1 MTTLTRLET
10 LSAADRFNDEVW
22 DRVESFI
29 GTEILEVGMGIGIF
43 TEKLLARGKVFGVEI
58 VPEFVDEAKRRLGAN
73 RPGLDYLV
81 TDIGAPTLHDS
92 LRGRAFDTIVCMN
105 VLEHIEDDRGTLKRL
120 LSMLSSGGRLILVV
134 PAHRWLFN
142 PLDANDGHFR
152 RYERAELNEKLSE
165 AGFNVIHEST
175 FNLFGIAGWFLN
187 GTILRRKDLPAGQMG
202 LFNKVAPLLFWLE
215 NLVGPP
221 VGLSLLAVGAKP

>member
-1 MTTLTRLET
+1 MTTLIRLET

-22 DRVESFI
+22 RRVESFI
-29 GTEILEVGMGIGIF
+29 GTDILEVGMGIGIF
-43 TEKLLARGKVFGVEI
+43 TEKLLARGKVFGVDI
-58 VPEFVDEAKRRLGAN
+58 VPEFVEEARRRLGAS
-73 RPGLDYLV
+73 RPGLECLV
-81 TDIGAPTLHDS
+81 ADMGAGTPDS

-105 VLEHIEDDRGTLKRL
+105 VLEHIEDDRGTLSRFLEL
-120 LSMLSSGGRLILVV
+120 LKPGGKLVLVV
-134 PAHRWLFN
+134 PAHQCLYN

-152 RYERAELNEKLSE
+152 RYERADLEEKLRT
-165 AGFNVIHEST
+165 AGFSVIHQSC

>member
-22 DRVESFI
+22 DRVQAFV

-43 TEKLLARGKVFGVEI
+43 TEKLLTRGKVFGVEI
-58 VPEFVDEAKRRLGAN
+58 VPEFVAEARRRLGT
-73 RPGLDYLV
+73 RPGLESLV
-81 TDIGAPTLHDS
+81 ADIGGADLPDS

-105 VLEHIEDDRGTLKRL
+105 VLEHIEDDRGTLSRFLGL
-120 LSMLSSGGRLILVV
+120 LKPGGKLVLVV
-134 PAHRWLFN
+134 PAHQCLFN
-142 PLDANDGHFR
+142 PLDSNDGHFR
-152 RYERAELNEKLSE
+152 RYAAAELREKLKT
-165 AGFNVIHEST
+165 AGFSVVHEST
-175 FNLFGIAGWFLN
+175 FNLFGIFGWFLN

-215 NLVGPP
+215 NLLGPP
-221 VGLSLLAVGAKP
+221 VGLSLLAVGAKR

>member
-22 DRVESFI
+22 SQIQSFV
-29 GTEILEVGMGIGIF
+29 GTDILEVGMGIGIF
-43 TEKLLARGKVFGVEI
+43 TEKLLGRGKVFGIDI
-58 VPEFVDEAKRRLGAN
+58 VPEFVEEARRRLGA
-73 RPGLDYLV
+73 RPGLESLV
-81 TDIGAPTLHDS
+81 ADIGGAVLPDS

-120 LSMLSSGGRLILVV
+120 LSMLHPGGRLILVV
-134 PAHRWLFN
+134 PAHQLLFN

-152 RYERAELNEKLSE
+152 RYERAELNEKLKT
-165 AGFNVIHEST
+165 AGFDVAHESR
-175 FNLFGIAGWFLN
+175 FNLFGILGWFLN
-187 GTILRRKDLPAGQMG
+187 GTILRRKDLPSGQMG

-215 NLVGPP
+215 HLIGPP
-221 VGLSLLAVGAKP
+221 VGLSLLAVGTRP

>member
-10 LSAADRFNDEVW
+10 LSTADRFNDEVW
-22 DRVESFI
+22 SRVQSFV
-29 GTEILEVGMGIGIF
+29 GTDILEVGMGIGIF
-43 TEKLLARGKVFGVEI
+43 TEKLLTRGKVFGVEI
-58 VPEFVDEAKRRLGAN
+58 VPEFVAEARRRLGT
-73 RPGLDYLV
+73 RPDLEYLV
-81 TDIGAPTLHDS
+81 TDIGGADLPDS

-105 VLEHIEDDRGTLKRL
+105 VLEHIENDRGTLSRFLGL
-120 LSMLSSGGRLILVV
+120 LKPGGKLVLVV
-134 PAHRWLFN
+134 PAHQCLFN
-142 PLDANDGHFR
+142 PLDSNDGHFR
-152 RYERAELNEKLSE
+152 RYEAAELREKLNT
-165 AGFNVIHEST
+165 AGFSVVHEST
-175 FNLFGIAGWFLN
+175 FNLFGILGWFLN

>member
-22 DRVESFI
+22 NRVRPFI
-29 GTEILEVGMGIGIF
+29 GSDILEVGMGIGIF
-43 TEKLLARGKVFGVEI
+43 TEKLLARGKVFGVDV
-58 VPEFVDEAKRRLGAN
+58 VPEFVEEARRRLGA
-73 RPGLDYLV
+73 RPDLESLV
-81 TDIGAPTLHDS
+81 ADIGGAVLPDS

-105 VLEHIEDDRGTLKRL
+105 VLEHIEDDRGTLKRF
-120 LSMLSSGGRLILVV
+120 LSMLNSGGRLILVV

-152 RYERAELNEKLSE
+152 RYERAELNEKLIE
-165 AGFNVIHEST
+165 AGFDVIHESR

-215 NLVGPP
+215 RLVGPP

>member
-1 MTTLTRLET
+1 MTTMTRLAT

-22 DRVESFI
+22 SRVQVFI
-29 GTEILEVGMGIGIF
+29 GSEILEVGMGIGIF
-43 TEKLLARGKVFGVEI
+43 TEKLLTRGKVFGVEI
-58 VPEFVDEAKRRLGAN
+58 VPEFLEEARRRLGA
-73 RPGLDYLV
+73 RPGLEYLV
-81 TDIGAPTLHDS
+81 ADIGSPEPPDS

-105 VLEHIEDDRGTLKRL
+105 VLEHIENDRGTLSRFLGL
-120 LSMLSSGGRLILVV
+120 LKPGGKLILVV

-142 PLDANDGHFR
+142 PLDSHDGHFR
-152 RYERAELNEKLSE
+152 RYEAAELNEKLKT
-165 AGFNVIHEST
+165 AGFSVVHEST

-187 GTILRRKDLPAGQMG
+187 GTLLRRKDLPAGQMG

-221 VGLSLLAVGAKP
+221 VGLSLLAVGSKP

>member
-1 MTTLTRLET
+1 MTTLIRLET

-22 DRVESFI
+22 SRVQGFVGS
-29 GTEILEVGMGIGIF
+29 EILEVGMGIGIF
-43 TEKLLARGKVFGVEI
+43 TEKLLGRGKVFGVDI
-58 VPEFVDEAKRRLGAN
+58 VPEFVEEARRRLGAS
-73 RPGLDYLV
+73 RPGLESLV
-81 TDIGAPTLHDS
+81 ADMGAGLPDS

-105 VLEHIEDDRGTLKRL
+105 VLEHIEDDRGTLKRFF
-120 LSMLSSGGRLILVV
+120 SMLGSGGRLILVV

-152 RYERAELNEKLSE
+152 RYERAELNEKLRE
-165 AGFNVIHEST
+165 AGFKVIHESC

-202 LFNKVAPLLFWLE
+202 LFNKAAPLLFWFE
-215 NLVGPP
+215 KLVGPP

>member
-22 DRVESFI
+22 RRVEPFI
-29 GTEILEVGMGIGIF
+29 GAEVLEVGMGIGIF
-43 TEKLLARGKVFGVEI
+43 TEKLLTRGKVFGVEI
-58 VPEFVDEAKRRLGAN
+58 VPEFVAQARRRLGE
-73 RPGLDYLV
+73 RPGLEYLV
-81 TDIGAPTLHDS
+81 ADIGGSELPDS

-105 VLEHIEDDRGTLKRL
+105 VLEHIEDDRGTLNRF
-120 LSMLSSGGRLILVV
+120 LSMLRSGGKLVLVV

-142 PLDANDGHFR
+142 PLDSHDGHFR
-152 RYERAELNEKLSE
+152 RYEAAELREKLQT
-165 AGFNVIHEST
+165 AGFSVVHEST

-187 GTILRRKDLPAGQMG
+187 GTILRRKDLPSGQMG

-215 NLVGPP
+215 NLLGPP

>member
-10 LSAADRFNDEVW
+10 LSTADRFNDEVW
-22 DRVESFI
+22 SRVQSFI
-29 GTEILEVGMGIGIF
+29 GSDILEVGMGIGIF

-58 VPEFVDEAKRRLGAN
+58 VPEFVAEARRRLGD
-73 RPGLDYLV
+73 RPGLEYLV
-81 TDIGAPTLHDS
+81 ADIGGPALPDS

-105 VLEHIEDDRGTLKRL
+105 VLEHIEDDRGTLARFLGL
-120 LSMLSSGGRLILVV
+120 LKPGGNLVLVV

-142 PLDANDGHFR
+142 PLDSHDGHFR
-152 RYERAELNEKLSE
+152 RYERAELAGKLE
-165 AGFNVIHEST
+165 AAGFRVVHEST

>member
-22 DRVESFI
+22 SRVQSFI
-29 GTEILEVGMGIGIF
+29 GTDILEVGMGIGIF
-43 TEKLLARGKVFGVEI
+43 TEKLLTRGKVLGVEI
-58 VPEFVDEAKRRLGAN
+58 VPEFVEEARRRLGE
-73 RPGLDYLV
+73 RPELEYLV
-81 TDIGAPTLHDS
+81 ADIGGAALPDS

-105 VLEHIEDDRGTLKRL
+105 VLEHIEDDRGTLSRFLGL
-120 LSMLSSGGRLILVV
+120 LKPGGKLVLVV
-134 PAHRWLFN
+134 PAHMWLYN
-142 PLDANDGHFR
+142 PLDAHDGHFR
-152 RYERAELNEKLSE
+152 RYEPAELSEKLTA
-165 AGFNVIHEST
+165 AGFRVAHESR

-187 GTILRRKDLPAGQMG
+187 GTILRRKDLPSGQMG

-215 NLVGPP
+215 RLVGPP

>member
-22 DRVESFI
+22 SRVQSFI
-29 GTEILEVGMGIGIF
+29 GTDILEVGMGIGIF

-58 VPEFVDEAKRRLGAN
+58 VPEFVEEARRRLGS
-73 RPGLDYLV
+73 RPGLESLV
-81 TDIGAPTLHDS
+81 ADIGGEDLPDS

-120 LSMLSSGGRLILVV
+120 LSMLDSGGRLILVV

-142 PLDANDGHFR
+142 PLDSHDGHFR
-152 RYERAELNEKLSE
+152 RYEQAELGEKLRG
-165 AGFNVIHEST
+165 AGFKVVHESR

-187 GTILRRKDLPAGQMG
+187 GSILRRKDLPAGQMG

-215 NLVGPP
+215 RLVGPP
-221 VGLSLLAVGAKP
+221 VGLSLLAVAEKR